1 VAHVQT
7 IENIKNWIIPF
18 GKVKDLTIEQAYVEQ
33 PGWCYWVIK
42 EFNKKGQHTTNKSFE
57 MAAQYMQ
64 AYINYVDGKTT
75 DGMVSL
81 PPSKYE
87 KAKKTLKKLKP
98 GLIIK
103 YDFSYDFIW
112 ISGLDT
118 DKIYDFALT
127 SDMLRFDKMKQK
139 WYKNK
144 EDNFA
149 IIKRVYN
156 TSSVGTHFYKD
167 YLEMFMSEPAFDK
180 VEGEFLYADKQ
191 Y

>member
-1 VAHVQT
+1 MAHVQT

-33 PGWCYWVIK
+33 PGWCYWIIQ
-42 EFNKKGQHTTNKSFE
+42 EFNKKGQHSTNQHFE

-64 AYINYVDGKTT
+64 AYINYVEGKTT
-75 DGMVSL
+75 DEMINL

-112 ISGLDT
+112 ISGLDI
-118 DKIYDFALT
+118 DKIYSFALT
-127 SDMLRFDKMKQK
+127 SDSIRFDKMKAK
-139 WYKNK
+139 WYKHK

-156 TSSVGTHFYKD
+156 TSSVGTHFSKD